1 MNWLGFQSRLHVS
14 LYRFTNGRV
23 GGRVFGAPVLLLSTV
38 GRKTGKK
45 RTTPLLYIDYGDNIV
60 VVASN
65 GGRDKNPA
73 WFRNIKR
80 SPLTEVQVRGRQMM
94 TRAEQASA
102 DEKERLWPLLTKMY
116 GRYDE
121 YQAKTKRKIPVV
133 ILHRDDRPGTRES

>member
-1 MNWLGFQSRLHVS
+1 
-14 LYRFTNGRV
+14 
-23 GGRVFGAPVLLLSTV
+23 VFGAPVLLLSTV

-45 RTTPLLYIDYGDNIV
+45 RTKPLLYIDDGDNIV

-94 TRAEQASA
+94 MRAEQASA
-102 DEKERLWPLLTKMY
+102 DKKERLWPLLTKMY
-116 GRYDE
+116 ARYDE
-121 YQAKTKRKIPVV
+121 YQAKTKREIPVV
-133 ILHRDDRPGTRES
+133 ILHRDNRPIAHES